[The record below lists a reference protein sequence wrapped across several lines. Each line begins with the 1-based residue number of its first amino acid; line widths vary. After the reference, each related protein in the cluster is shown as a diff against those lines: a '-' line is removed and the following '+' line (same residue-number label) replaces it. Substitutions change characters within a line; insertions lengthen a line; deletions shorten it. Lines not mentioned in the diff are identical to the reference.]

1 MLTEKR
7 YIINN
12 GLKNAKCRHS
22 LTGLSIYNLGSS
34 DSDSPVNRF
43 DFVFLIRLCYADKLS
58 SLAKLIVD
66 QHGKLRPEDT
76 ANVAAILE
84 GKTNHRV
91 LLLLD
96 GYDEYKPGT
105 NAEIDR
111 AIGYS
116 IGNCFLVITSRPDLP
131 SRKGHYVSQEIRNKM
146 DGEVIIKGFNEEN
159 ISKCSV
165 QYLENESSAV
175 EMIGQAKEVGIYDLL
190 KIPIVLLMTCVIYSE
205 HKSLP
210 KTMTNIY
217 GKIFEMVIDR
227 TALKCFQ
234 PGLYTDVKEY
244 LDVLLCA
251 LGELSWNALQN
262 DVQQL
267 LLRKVKSTN

>member
-1 MLTEKR
+1 M
-7 YIINN
+7 
-12 GLKNAKCRHS
+12 
-22 LTGLSIYNLGSS
+22 YNLGSS
-34 DSDSPVNRF
+34 DSDNPVNRF
-43 DFVFLIRLCYADKLS
+43 DFVFLIRLCYTDKLS

-76 ANVAAILE
+76 AKIAAILQ

-91 LLLLD
+91 LLLFD

-111 AIGYS
+111 AIEYS
-116 IGNCFLVITSRPDLP
+116 VGNCFLILTSHPDRPSSNDQFL
-131 SRKGHYVSQEIRNKM
+131 SQEIRAKM
-146 DGEVIIKGFNEEN
+146 DGEVTIEGFNEEN

-165 QYLENESSAV
+165 QYFENENSAV
-175 EMIGQAKEVGIYDLL
+175 EMISQAKEVGIYDLL

-210 KTMTNIY
+210 KTMTHIY

-234 PGLYTDVKEY
+234 PRLYADVKEY